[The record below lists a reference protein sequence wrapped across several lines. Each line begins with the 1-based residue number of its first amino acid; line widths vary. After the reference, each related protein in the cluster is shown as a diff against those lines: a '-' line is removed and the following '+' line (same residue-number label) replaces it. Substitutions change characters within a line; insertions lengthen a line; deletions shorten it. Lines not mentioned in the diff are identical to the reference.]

1 MNKHVISALLDIFTL
16 FAPPLLAVAGGIGLR
31 RRYREREPRYAF
43 HAGTVL
49 AGGGVAVLLAVFA
62 IMLMMRNW

>member
-1 MNKHVISALLDIFTL
+1 MNKHVISALLDIAVL
-16 FAPPLLAVAGGIGLR
+16 FAPPLLAVAGGWTLR
-31 RRYREREPRYAF
+31 RRYREREPRYAY

-49 AGGGVAVLLAVFA
+49 VGGGAAVLLAVFA